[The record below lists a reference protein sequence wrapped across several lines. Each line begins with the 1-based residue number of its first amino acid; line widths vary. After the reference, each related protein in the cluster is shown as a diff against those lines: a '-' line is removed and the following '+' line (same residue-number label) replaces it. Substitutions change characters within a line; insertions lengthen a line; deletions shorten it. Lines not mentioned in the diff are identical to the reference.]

1 MGRRNTA
8 GKRRAPRAWP
18 HRGRTR
24 QRPPLAHGRSPRFT
38 ACFRSPIALP
48 IARPPCPMVPI
59 WKRTCVLSGTTGHQR
74 PVLTWAL
81 RWSPRAKRRSL
92 RHQWLYLHSLAS
104 FTELERLI
112 GFYVKEHNTHMPHHA
127 FDGQTPDEVYFDQ
140 VDRVR
145 DRLTAAR
152 HHARRAR
159 MVANRRELCRVCP
172 PPTHQSVSVIRAVAN
187 APP

>member
-1 MGRRNTA
+1 MADGFV
-8 GKRRAPRAWP
+8 
-18 HRGRTR
+18 HRV
-24 QRPPLAHGRSPRFT
+24 LAQVEVSFSNSMIE
-38 ACFRSPIALP
+38 AF
-48 IARPPCPMVPI
+48 
-59 WKRTCVLSGTTGHQR
+59 W
-74 PVLTWAL
+74 
-81 RWSPRAKRRSL
+81 RSL

-104 FTELERLI
+104 FTELERLS